1 MGRGRG
7 KGSCSRCRR
16 TLARVAC
23 DAFVASC
30 VASVLTSPLASG
42 LAAVVQANMHCGK
55 DVETPYTFEYTNTQH
70 RDRLYM
76 ALANELKSWWDAY
89 AFYFYYAFYA
99 IKVSLLELPFEGFLN
114 LGDEIFFSTAS
125 SDSLHTES
133 DSLILDWNLYSFCI
147 FTSLCVFVFIG
158 GSW

>member
-1 MGRGRG
+1 MLDADFTFTIVAF
-7 KGSCSRCRR
+7 KHTLHVFSRLWFR
-16 TLARVAC
+16 L
-23 DAFVASC
+23 
-30 VASVLTSPLASG
+30 L
-42 LAAVVQANMHCGK
+42 AVVWMVVILFHVQRWNWIMGLLFRLLGYWRYFLILWNINVLYGFGK
-55 DVETPYTFEYTNTQH
+55 WAQVLM
-70 RDRLYM
+70 RCLC
-76 ALANELKSWWDAY
+76 L
-89 AFYFYYAFYA
+89 YFYYAFYA

-147 FTSLCVFVFIG
+147 FTSLCVFVFSG